1 MIATQAS
8 SDSEIR
14 ARLLSSLGIHA
25 AAEKVVSQKQAIQPD
40 KQIFD
45 RRLLGN
51 VVPTSEP
58 LKVCKDDYS
67 LPLKKDSKIQFDSS
81 VKVVHIP
88 SHSQYSSRIKKHIW
102 SNPKE
107 IKENAN
113 RNLREFASEGWDW
126 NSVVEEDEMFL
137 DKFSKEFI
145 HPAHLNG
152 ILR

>member
-1 MIATQAS
+1 MIATQSS
-8 SDSEIR
+8 SDFEIR
-14 ARLLSSLGIHA
+14 ARLLSSLGIRA
-25 AAEKVVSQKQAIQPD
+25 AVEVVAQKQAIQPD

-45 RRLLGN
+45 RSLLRNG
-51 VVPTSEP
+51 VPTSEP
-58 LKVCKDDYS
+58 LKVSKDDDYW
-67 LPLKKDSKIQFDSS
+67 LPLKKSSKIQFDSS

-102 SNPKE
+102 SNPRE

-126 NSVVEEDEMFL
+126 KTVVEEDEMFL
-137 DKFSKEFI
+137 DKFSNEFI

-152 ILR
+152 VLR